1 MYFQFFFAMDRIK
14 TLAPQHPE
22 WQTKEP
28 FASLLNPLFPALR
41 SAPTA
46 VSGASRQKQIPSSQ
60 PFTYTISGN
69 AITVKL
75 GEIRESYFMQA
86 DLREI
91 YQVVPEGRFA
101 GNRKWYGRRK

>member
-1 MYFQFFFAMDRIK
+1 
-14 TLAPQHPE
+14 
-22 WQTKEP
+22 
-28 FASLLNPLFPALR
+28 
-41 SAPTA
+41 
-46 VSGASRQKQIPSSQ
+46 
-60 PFTYTISGN
+60 
-69 AITVKL
+69 VKL

>member
-1 MYFQFFFAMDRIK
+1 MQ
-14 TLAPQHPE
+14 TNPE
-22 WQTKEP
+22 NT
-28 FASLLNPLFPALR
+28 R
-41 SAPTA
+41 
-46 VSGASRQKQIPSSQ
+46 Q